1 MAAEMSAK
9 KRKERM
15 DKLAAQILL
24 QAFLDARIKVAQAE
38 ARPQAGSTDQVAQGG
53 TPVPS

>member
-24 QAFLDARIKVAQAE
+24 QAFLDARTKAAEAAATTQAE
-38 ARPQAGSTDQVAQGG
+38 VSEQAE
-53 TPVPS
+53 